1 MPLHVVFTFWQ
12 ETSLERDRG
21 PRETLQGSNIKSATT
36 STRVLA
42 GHHGCLFIHMGN
54 MSMSF
59 YIIEQSIPTLP
70 SPEVSSRTLVPACN
84 TSVEKA
90 VARHDGKQ
98 LGELH
103 CFAPVRR

>member
-1 MPLHVVFTFWQ
+1 
-12 ETSLERDRG
+12 
-21 PRETLQGSNIKSATT
+21 
-36 STRVLA
+36 
-42 GHHGCLFIHMGN
+42 
-54 MSMSF
+54 MSF

-84 TSVEKA
+84 ASVEKA